1 MNKEPFLFS
10 NFKFIDERGKFNK
23 LDTNNLKLE
32 NFNFDKLE
40 IFWTF
45 SKKNVIRGLHFQNPP
60 HEHNKIVT
68 CISGEIFDV
77 VLDLRNCET
86 FGQLHY
92 FAMSGESGDA
102 LFIPKGFAHGFQ
114 SLENDST
121 VLYLVDAP
129 HHQDSDSGISIN
141 SLSIP
146 WPLAEAT
153 LSNRDKSHMNL
164 SQFNRK
170 TFN

>member
-1 MNKEPFLFS
+1 MTKGPFLFS
-10 NFKFIDERGKFNK
+10 SFKFIDERGKFNK
-23 LDTNNLKLE
+23 LATRDLKLE
-32 NFNFDKLE
+32 NFNFDNLE
-40 IFWTF
+40 IFWTV

-92 FAMSGESGDA
+92 FAMSCEAGKS

-114 SLENDST
+114 SLKND
-121 VLYLVDAP
+121 
-129 HHQDSDSGISIN
+129 
-141 SLSIP
+141 
-146 WPLAEAT
+146 
-153 LSNRDKSHMNL
+153 
-164 SQFNRK
+164 
-170 TFN
+170 